1 MGTRKVGKKKSLSSL
16 SFRTKREEE
25 RKQEEIYLVEIKGKK
40 IPQKSTNQKDTTTT
54 KPKIPNKQQKP
65 KPRKKSTGQQLQS
78 HHCYFQII
86 VKLVLAQSSVTMS
99 HKKDLCLPLITTS
112 NTNHSYM

>member
-40 IPQKSTNQKDTTTT
+40 IPQKSTNQKDTT